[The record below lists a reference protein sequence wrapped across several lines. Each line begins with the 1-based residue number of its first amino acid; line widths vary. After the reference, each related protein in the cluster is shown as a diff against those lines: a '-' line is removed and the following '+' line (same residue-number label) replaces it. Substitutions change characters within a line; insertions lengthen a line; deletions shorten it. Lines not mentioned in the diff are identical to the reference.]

1 MKPEARSAER
11 GAGSSTAVVADEEL
25 RAPSSA
31 LPAPLDVARIRA
43 DFPILQRRVH
53 GKRLV
58 YLDNAATTQKPQ
70 AVIDRIVRYYTE
82 ENSNVHRG
90 VHHLSEV
97 ATAAYEAARTTV
109 KKFIH
114 ARDEKEIV
122 FTRGTTEAI
131 NLVAQAWGRANVKA
145 GDEVL
150 ITAIEHH
157 SNIVPWQMLCAE
169 KAATLRV
176 APVNDAGDVL
186 LDEFAALLNER
197 TKIVAIGH
205 ASNALGT
212 INPVKQMIAMAHDAG
227 AIVIVDGAQG
237 VPHLPIDVQDL
248 GCEFYAFSGHKVYA
262 PTGIGVLYGKEAI
275 LDAMPPWQGGGDM
288 ILSVSFEKTTYNAL
302 PYKFE
307 AGTPNIEGV
316 IGLATA
322 LDYISAIG
330 IDAIAAH
337 EHDLERYATRRLL
350 EIDGLK
356 IIGTAKAKASVISFT
371 LEGVHPHDIGTIL
384 DQEGI
389 AIRTGHHC
397 AQPIML
403 RFNIP
408 ATGRASFGMYN
419 TREEADALVSG
430 LKRVIEVFR

>member
-1 MKPEARSAER
+1 MSRLERRAESGERS
-11 GAGSSTAVVADEEL
+11 SDVVLNDL
-25 RAPSSA
+25 RS
-31 LPAPLDVARIRA
+31 PLSDLRSNYDLSRIRR
-43 DFPILQRRVH
+43 DFPILSRNVR

-70 AVIDRIVRYYTE
+70 AVIDRLVKYYTE

-90 VHHLSEV
+90 VHYLSEV
-97 ATAAYEAARTTV
+97 ATAAYESARTTV
-109 KKFIH
+109 KNFIH

-131 NLVAQAWGRANVKA
+131 NLVAQAWGRTNLKS

-169 KAATLRV
+169 KGAKLVV
-176 APVNDAGDVL
+176 APVNDAGDVIIDDFRSL
-186 LDEFAALLNER
+186 LSDR

-212 INPVKQMIAMAHDAG
+212 INPIKQMIAIAHDAG

-248 GCEFYAFSGHKVYA
+248 GCEFYAFSGHKVYG

-316 IGLATA
+316 IGLAAA
-322 LDYISAIG
+322 LDYMSAIG
-330 IDAIAAH
+330 IEAIAAH

-350 EIDGLK
+350 EIEGLR
-356 IIGTAKAKASVISFT
+356 IIGTAKSKASVISFT
-371 LEGVHPHDIGTIL
+371 LEGVHPHDIGTVL

-397 AQPIML
+397 AQPIMM

-419 TREEADALVSG
+419 TREEADALVTG
-430 LKRVIEVFR
+430 LKKVIEVFR